1 MQTPATLYIVVP
13 CYNEQDALPQ
23 THQRLGQLLADL
35 IAAERIADRSRVLY
49 VSDGSTDGTWPLI
62 EQFCAQ
68 AGSRVCGV
76 KLAANAG
83 HQHALLAGL
92 TVAKEHA
99 DITVSIDADLQDDPQ
114 AIPQMLDHYYNGCDI
129 VYGVRRKRSTDT
141 WFKRTTAL
149 AFYRGMHLLGA
160 KTVYNHADYRL
171 MSRRAVEALC
181 NYPERNLFL
190 RGIVP
195 LLGYRSAT
203 VEYDRAERQAGKS
216 KYTLGRMLNLAF
228 DGITS
233 FSVRPVRWVF
243 SLGIIFLFVALG
255 ILIYV
260 VHALITGDKVPGWA
274 SLMLSLWFVG
284 GAVLVGLGIVGEYIG
299 KIYLEVKQRPR
310 FNIEQTLIR

>member
-23 THQRLGQLLADL
+23 TNQRLGQLLDELVAADKVS
-35 IAAERIADRSRVLY
+35 DRSRVLY
-49 VSDGSTDGTWPLI
+49 VSDGSTDDTWPII
-62 EQFCAQ
+62 EQLGAQ
-68 AGSRVCGV
+68 SGSRVCGV

-114 AIPQMLDHYYNGCDI
+114 AIPQMLDHYYDGCDI

-160 KTVYNHADYRL
+160 KTIYNHADYRL

-260 VHALITGDKVPGWA
+260 VHSLITGDKVPGWA

-284 GAVLVGLGIVGEYIG
+284 GAVLVGLGVVGEYIG